1 MGAVLE
7 GKVKS
12 ITNFGAFIALPEN
25 KTGMVHISEIANA
38 YVSDIRQHLTEG
50 QDVKVMVI
58 NLDGG
63 KVNLSIKRLE
73 PKPQAPARPNFRR
86 EGGEGRPERPDRGN
100 FRRENNAPQQQRTA
114 PVRAAAPVPPPAP
127 KTKDQQF
134 EDMMKAF
141 MSESDSKLSGII
153 EDLDFSVR
161 TYNCLKRAQINTV
174 GDLVAKTM
182 DEMIKVRNLG
192 KKSLEEIIEKLD
204 EMGLHLKDQAD

>member
-1 MGAVLE
+1 MEETNNSMELTVGAVLE

-12 ITNFGAFIALPEN
+12 ITNFGAFVALPEN

-73 PKPQAPARPNFRR
+73 PKPQNAGRPNFRR
-86 EGGEGRPERPDRGN
+86 EGGEGRPERQDRGN
-100 FRRENNAPQQQRTA
+100 FRRDSGAPAAQRPA

-141 MSESDSKLSGII
+141 MSESDSKLSGMRA
-153 EDLDFSVR
+153 DHR
-161 TYNCLKRAQINTV
+161 T
-174 GDLVAKTM
+174 
-182 DEMIKVRNLG
+182 
-192 KKSLEEIIEKLD
+192 KSRRR
-204 EMGLHLKDQAD
+204 